1 MFHFLLFFTSHAS
14 TRLFSLSIFLF
25 KNLKIEGA
33 QKSSKKNLLRITSI
47 EKSLKNEPTIKK
59 SFLNNGEFKE
69 IFVLGSLQPQFIQV
83 KNLVTTK

>member
-1 MFHFLLFFTSHAS
+1 
-14 TRLFSLSIFLF
+14 
-25 KNLKIEGA
+25 LKIEGA
-33 QKSSKKNLLRITSI
+33 QKSSMKNLLRITSISI

-69 IFVLGSLQPQFIQV
+69 IFVLGSLQPHFIQA